1 MEENSLM
8 TGAKVVVESNGKK
21 YPTCMFNK
29 PCPESLMK
37 RVNANDHRKK
47 RLAKLCTLP
56 STCNQQQW
64 TPTRK
69 EDILLVQEFV
79 NIESVKGVE

>member
-1 MEENSLM
+1 M
-8 TGAKVVVESNGKK
+8 TNAKVVVDCNGTE

-29 PCPESLMK
+29 PCWASVMK
-37 RVNANDHRKK
+37 RVNANDHHKK
-47 RLAKLCTLP
+47 RLAKLCTAE

-64 TPTRK
+64 AWTRK

-79 NIESVKGVE
+79 NIGKEV